1 MIRCRFVKKKFQMYP
16 AYACL
21 PDDIRQKTNRTRLI
35 AACKRGLKNSIIRKE
50 KTKEIT
56 AVSVVL
62 YEINHV
68 HLHKL

>member
-1 MIRCRFVKKKFQMYP
+1 MIQF
-16 AYACL
+16 
-21 PDDIRQKTNRTRLI
+21 
-35 AACKRGLKNSIIRKE
+35 LKNSLIMHEE

-62 YEINHV
+62 HVIKNQV